1 MEHKYIQTQMCVAT
15 NIPIIAKSP
24 TIAQS
29 LLSKSWHNVMCDMY
43 EAIEACPYPVQQL
56 LIWYCRK
63 DLKQRRRL
71 AEEQTKEGRLE
82 SFLPWIPSP
91 LPFHPHTHTH
101 QHIIKEW
108 VRMVK
113 EDYKEN
119 IWSVREKGKGE
130 ERNMVGLSKKGRRRK
145 TMEE

>member
-1 MEHKYIQTQMCVAT
+1 MARKLEARIQLVHNCTIFLCSLDVR
-15 NIPIIAKSP
+15 NICNAEV
-24 TIAQS
+24 S
-29 LLSKSWHNVMCDMY
+29 LY
-43 EAIEACPYPVQQL
+43 L
-56 LIWYCRK
+56 L
-63 DLKQRRRL
+63 
-71 AEEQTKEGRLE
+71 TKPAV
-82 SFLPWIPSP
+82 FLTLFKRWGGAS
-91 LPFHPHTHTH
+91 L
-101 QHIIKEW
+101 KEW